1 MTLFVVLPSRN
12 MSSSLQPR
20 GLQHDRLPCLSLSQ
34 SFLKFMSI
42 ELVML
47 SNHLILC
54 HPPLFA
60 FSPSQ
65 HLGLFQL
72 VSSLHQVT
80 KVSEL
85 QLWHQSFQWIFRF
98 DFLYDWLV

>member
-1 MTLFVVLPSRN
+1 MKVPWV
-12 MSSSLQPR
+12 
-20 GLQHDRLPCLSLSQ
+20 LSLRMEWEVKGLVVQLLSQ
-34 SFLKFMSI
+34 VQLFATSWTAAYQAPQSSTNSWSLLKFMSI

-54 HPPLFA
+54 HSPLFA

-80 KVSEL
+80 KV
-85 QLWHQSFQWIFRF
+85 
-98 DFLYDWLV
+98 